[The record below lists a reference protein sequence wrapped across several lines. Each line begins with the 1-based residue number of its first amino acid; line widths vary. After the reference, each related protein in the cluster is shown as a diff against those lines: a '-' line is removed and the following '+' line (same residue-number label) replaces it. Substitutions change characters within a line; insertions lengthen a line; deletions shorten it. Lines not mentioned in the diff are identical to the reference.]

1 MPLSPCHMQVV
12 ETARQRCSLDC
23 LATQESVFGGYQ
35 AKGCYLQYPVVLLL
49 SQMRLRLLAAAAA
62 VVDGA
67 ECESD
72 ACAVHDAVQHHH
84 LHMSSIAVL
93 VSMSARVGALL
104 ARRGGNMG
112 RKEAVA

>member
-1 MPLSPCHMQVV
+1 MH
-12 ETARQRCSLDC
+12 
-23 LATQESVFGGYQ
+23 
-35 AKGCYLQYPVVLLL
+35 
-49 SQMRLRLLAAAAA
+49 LRLLAAAAAAAAA

-72 ACAVHDAVQHHH
+72 ACAVHEAVQHHH

-93 VSMSARVGALL
+93 VSISARVGALS
-104 ARRGGNMG
+104 ARRGGDVD

>member
-1 MPLSPCHMQVV
+1 MH
-12 ETARQRCSLDC
+12 
-23 LATQESVFGGYQ
+23 
-35 AKGCYLQYPVVLLL
+35 
-49 SQMRLRLLAAAAA
+49 LRLLAAAAAAA

-72 ACAVHDAVQHHH
+72 ACAVHEAVQHHH

-93 VSMSARVGALL
+93 VSISARVGALS
-104 ARRGGNMG
+104 ARRGGDVD